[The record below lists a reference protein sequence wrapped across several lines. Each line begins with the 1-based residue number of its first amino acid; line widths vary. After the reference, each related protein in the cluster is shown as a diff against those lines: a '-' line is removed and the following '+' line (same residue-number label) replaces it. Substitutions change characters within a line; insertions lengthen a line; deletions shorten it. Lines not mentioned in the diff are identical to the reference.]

1 MQNYILTIISAALIT
16 LGCTQS
22 FILEDNS
29 TPAPKPTPTPE
40 LTSAPYAVGDYY
52 NDGTKEG
59 VVFDVWDDGNS
70 GKIVSMTQA
79 GKLQWSSDEAEWKR
93 FVGADNQTD
102 GAVNM
107 AIIKSIS
114 GWESK
119 YPAFKWCADLGEG
132 WYLPAKEELL
142 TIYSNKAAID
152 ANLTGQLSSSW
163 YWSST
168 EYDYHDSDG
177 VFCAWNV
184 NLGNGNTN
192 YYPKGGS
199 LSVRAVSAFGNAK
212 PTPELTSAPYAV
224 GDYYND
230 GKKEGVVFEVWD
242 DGNSGKIVSMTQS
255 AGTLKWSS
263 NETEQKRFVGANSE
277 TDGAVNMAIIKA
289 ISGWES
295 KYPAFKWCADLGEG
309 WYLPAKEE
317 LLTIYSNKDVVNAN
331 LVYKVLSSYYWSSTE
346 YDYYNSYGVFCAW
359 FVDMYN
365 GRTDNTAK
373 NANYRVRAVSAFGN
387 AKPTPELTSAPYA
400 VGDYYND
407 GKKEGVV
414 FEVWDNGNSGKIVS
428 MTQSAS
434 TLQWSS
440 DATEQR
446 RLVGADSQTDGAA
459 NMAIIKSIS
468 GWEDKY
474 PAFKWC
480 ADLGEGWYL
489 PAKEELLTIYSNK
502 AAIDANLTGQLS
514 SSVYWSS
521 TEYDYHHSDGVFC
534 AWLVYMYNGTTGN
547 YFKYNLNY
555 VRAVSAF
562 GNAKPTPEL
571 TSAPYAVGDYYN
583 DGKKEGVV
591 FEVWD
596 DGNSGKIVSMTQSA
610 GTLKWSSNETEQKR
624 FVGANSET
632 DGAVNMAIIK
642 AISGWE
648 SKYPAFKWCADL
660 GEGWYLP
667 AKQELL
673 TICNNKDLINAN
685 LTQQLLDRWYWSST
699 EYDYHNSDGVFCAW
713 YVRMGDGR
721 TSYNLKSYDVY
732 VRAVSAF

>member
-255 AGTLKWSS
+255 ASALQWSS
-263 NETEQKRFVGANSE
+263 DEAEQKRFVGANSE

-610 GTLKWSSNETEQKR
+610 SALQWSSDEAEQKR

>member
-610 GTLKWSSNETEQKR
+610 SALQWSSDEAEQKR

>member
-52 NDGTKEG
+52 NDGKKEG
-59 VVFDVWDDGNS
+59 VVFEVWDNGNS
-70 GKIVSMTQA
+70 GKIVSMTQSA
-79 GKLQWSSDEAEWKR
+79 STLQWSSDETEQKR
-93 FVGADNQTD
+93 FVGANSETY

-132 WYLPAKEELL
+132 WYLPVKEELL
-142 TIYSNKAAID
+142 TIYSNKD
-152 ANLTGQLSSSW
+152 VVNANLVYKLSSSW

-168 EYDYHDSDG
+168 EENCQYG
-177 VFCAWNV
+177 GIFCAWGV
-184 NLGNGNTN
+184 CMLNGHTYDLNKSN
-192 YYPKGGS
+192 DHY
-199 LSVRAVSAFGNAK
+199 VRAVSAFGNAK
-212 PTPELTSAPYAV
+212 PTPEFTSAPYAV

-242 DGNSGKIVSMTQS
+242 NGNSGKIVSMTQS
-255 AGTLKWSS
+255 ASALQWSS
-263 NETEQKRFVGANSE
+263 DATEQKRLVGADNQ

-317 LLTIYSNKDVVNAN
+317 LLTIYSNK
-331 LVYKVLSSYYWSSTE
+331 
-346 YDYYNSYGVFCAW
+346 
-359 FVDMYN
+359 
-365 GRTDNTAK
+365 
-373 NANYRVRAVSAFGN
+373 
-387 AKPTPELTSAPYA
+387 
-400 VGDYYND
+400 
-407 GKKEGVV
+407 
-414 FEVWDNGNSGKIVS
+414 
-428 MTQSAS
+428 
-434 TLQWSS
+434 
-440 DATEQR
+440 
-446 RLVGADSQTDGAA
+446 
-459 NMAIIKSIS
+459 
-468 GWEDKY
+468 
-474 PAFKWC
+474 
-480 ADLGEGWYL
+480 
-489 PAKEELLTIYSNK
+489 
-502 AAIDANLTGQLS
+502 AAIDVNLTGQLS
-514 SSVYWSS
+514 SSWYWSS
-521 TEYDYHHSDGVFC
+521 TEYDSHDSDGVFC
-534 AWLVYMYNGTTGN
+534 AWYVYMSYGGTSGN
-547 YFKYNLNY
+547 LKYGDYY

-562 GNAKPTPEL
+562 GNAKPTPEF

-610 GTLKWSSNETEQKR
+610 STLKWSSDETEQKR

-642 AISGWE
+642 SISGWK

-667 AKQELL
+667 ARKELL
-673 TICNNKDLINAN
+673 TIYSNKAAIDAN
-685 LTQQLLDRWYWSST
+685 LTGQLSSSWYLSST
-699 EYDYHNSDGVFCAW
+699 EYNYYDSDGVFCAW
-713 YVRMGDGR
+713 LVYMLSGG
-721 TSYNLKSYDVY
+721 TSYYRKSTDGY